1 MENHKE
7 IDFSEI
13 ENLISTRLSEIAS
26 KRAALQAEIDR
37 LDQLQS
43 TFRENV
49 RSLLSGNSRRN
60 PEASSPD
67 LSTKKR
73 PKRHTLLNAAIA
85 VLKERKTFMSRRE
98 IADAIKTHFPDEFP
112 EVNVGSL
119 YPFLR
124 EVARLPEFKLD
135 ATKKCLLYTGGNTGH
150 PGAAPLPDPFD
161 EQSDHEVTRYAQ
173 AV

>member
-1 MENHKE
+1 MADRKE

-112 EVNVGSL
+112 EVNVSSL

-124 EVARLPEFKLD
+124 EIARRPGFALD
-135 ATKKCLLYTGGNTGH
+135 NTKKRFVYTGEIEKNSDVD
-150 PGAAPLPDPFD
+150 PLPDPFAPAANHD
-161 EQSDHEVTRYAQ
+161 TIA
-173 AV
+173 A